1 MTHYR
6 ITKYYYHHYFSI
18 LFFFLTIGAA
28 ISVFWSNFSPR
39 YTVKIAALIFAGFL
53 YVLLLIYF
61 LYLKK
66 RQEWVIPRQWERVQK
81 QPKRHVLIIFPLFI
95 IPILW
100 LNLACT
106 LPMIWTY
113 TLGKPQIIE
122 ISAQAVK
129 RRSKNTEL
137 YSFQTIYSGI
147 PIFRITSKQY
157 AIYRDHQLK
166 LKLSTRHSTFGT
178 YVLSIDEIQITTQ
191 NPMNK

>member
-1 MTHYR
+1 M
-6 ITKYYYHHYFSI
+6 
-18 LFFFLTIGAA
+18 
-28 ISVFWSNFSPR
+28 
-39 YTVKIAALIFAGFL
+39 IFAGFL
-53 YVLLLIYF
+53 YALLLIYF

-66 RQEWVIPRQWERVQK
+66 RQEWVIPRHWERVQK
-81 QPKRHVLIIFPLFI
+81 QPKRHALFIFPLFI

-100 LNLACT
+100 LNLASK

-129 RRSKNTEL
+129 RRSKNTDL

-157 AIYRDHQLK
+157 VMYRDHQLK

>member
-39 YTVKIAALIFAGFL
+39 YTVKIVALIFAGFL
-53 YVLLLIYF
+53 YALLLIYF

-81 QPKRHVLIIFPLFI
+81 QPKRHALFIFPLFI

-100 LNLACT
+100 LNLAGT

-129 RRSKNTEL
+129 RRSKNTDL
-137 YSFQTIYSGI
+137 YSFQTMYSGI
-147 PIFRITSKQY
+147 PIFRMTSKQY
-157 AIYRDHQLK
+157 AMYRDHQLK